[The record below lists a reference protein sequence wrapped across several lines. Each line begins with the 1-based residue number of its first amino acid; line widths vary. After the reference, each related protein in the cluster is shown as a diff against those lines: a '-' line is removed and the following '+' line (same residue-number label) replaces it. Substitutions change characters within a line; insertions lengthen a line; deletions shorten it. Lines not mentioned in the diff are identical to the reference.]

1 MHRRALPNSRPPGD
15 GPHVPFGAGPP
26 RGRYSLGQSPHSLM
40 LLFRL
45 VFGLLLV
52 SGLVCFA
59 LYIGTGQAVWRQR
72 GIVIVKWTVIAGL
85 GFFAVLI
92 LERLALAL

>member
-1 MHRRALPNSRPPGD
+1 
-15 GPHVPFGAGPP
+15 
-26 RGRYSLGQSPHSLM
+26 M

-52 SGLVCFA
+52 CGLLCFA
-59 LYIGTGQAVWRQR
+59 MYIGTGQVAWRRR
-72 GIVIVKWTVIAGL
+72 GLVIVKWTVLAGF

-92 LERLALAL
+92 LERLALML

>member
-1 MHRRALPNSRPPGD
+1 M
-15 GPHVPFGAGPP
+15 
-26 RGRYSLGQSPHSLM
+26 M
-40 LLFRL
+40 IFRL

-52 SGLVCFA
+52 ASLLCFA
-59 LYIGTGQAVWRQR
+59 MYIGTSQVVWRQR
-72 GIVIVKWTVIAGL
+72 GLLLLKWTVLAAL